1 MIEYSVFHKKKNI
14 SILTDEE
21 LLQKHRESSHAEYFG
36 ELFNRY
42 IPLLYGV
49 CLKYLHDEDRAHDA
63 VMQLFEDLLP
73 KISTYEIG
81 VFRTWIYS
89 VVKNHCL
96 QVLRK
101 ENKEIPVDFN
111 ANIVESEEFMHL
123 LSEENSSEEQLEAL
137 RRCLSKLPDGQR
149 ISIVHFFM
157 KGMSYADIV
166 EKTGYSLKSV
176 KSNIQNGKRNLKI
189 CINRHMK

>member
-1 MIEYSVFHKKKNI
+1 
-14 SILTDEE
+14 
-21 LLQKHRESSHAEYFG
+21 LQKHRESSHAEYFG